1 VRSRLFA
8 ILLVLVAVLLGV
20 SATRMYLDLR
30 RLQGSEEAAA
40 EAVVA
45 ARSYAADMLSY
56 DYRSIAKDLS
66 RGQEHATGALVGRY
80 RRSVAS
86 LEPEAKRQQIVQ
98 QAIVAAAGVESAT
111 PDEVR
116 VVVLLNIV
124 TSRREA
130 GDDLPRQQVG
140 QNRARLVLV
149 RSDDGWLV
157 SDLSTL
163 LGNTPMR

>member
-1 VRSRLFA
+1 MRRRLPA
-8 ILLVLVAVLLGV
+8 AVLVFVAVLLGV
-20 SATRMYLDLR
+20 GATRMYLDLR

-56 DYRSIAKDLS
+56 DYRSFAKDLS
-66 RGQEHATGALVGRY
+66 RGQEHATGALVERY

-86 LEPEAKRQQIVQ
+86 LEPEARRRQIVQ
-98 QAIVAAAGVESAT
+98 QAVVAAAAVESAT
-111 PDEVR
+111 PDEVQ
-116 VVVLLNIV
+116 VVVFLNIV
-124 TSRREA
+124 TSRLET
-130 GDDLPRQQVG
+130 GDDRPKQQVS

-149 RSDDGWLV
+149 RSEGGWLV

-163 LGNTPMR
+163 LGNTPIR